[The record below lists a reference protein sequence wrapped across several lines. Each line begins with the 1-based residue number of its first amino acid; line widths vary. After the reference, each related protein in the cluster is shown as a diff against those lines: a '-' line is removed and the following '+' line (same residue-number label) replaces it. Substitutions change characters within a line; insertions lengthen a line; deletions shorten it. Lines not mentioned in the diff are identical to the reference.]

1 MYNNDRVGA
10 ALLDKLQIKAFI
22 FVHMSRN
29 IYMDANLAKTGH
41 RSQQRSKQ
49 HRSKLETL
57 FLSNYRFLLK
67 NPALCY
73 EIIVYCSYVIETR
86 LL

>member
-1 MYNNDRVGA
+1 
-10 ALLDKLQIKAFI
+10 
-22 FVHMSRN
+22 
-29 IYMDANLAKTGH
+29 MDANLAKTGH

-73 EIIVYCSYVIETR
+73 EIIIYCSYVIETR